1 MASVGSGTAIEYETL
16 IWDAPAEAGYG
27 LADLRAA
34 QRQAGKYDAAVPA
47 SIAELA
53 VALPAAVL
61 ADAEEASNEITRFDA
76 ELGDEIAPFSAV
88 LLRSESAASSNIE
101 NLTASARAIAEAEAL
116 GDTSRRNAAL
126 IVSNTEAMKAAVALA
141 DRLDQNAILAMHA
154 ALMRD
159 SDPVSA
165 GHWRTEQVW
174 IGGGNFGPRGADYIA
189 PHQARVP
196 DTIADLIAFTRRTDV
211 PTLPH
216 IAIAHAQ
223 FETIHPF
230 TDGNGRTGRA
240 LIQAMLRHK
249 RLTRQIT
256 VPVSAGLLTDT
267 DAYFGA
273 LGSFRD
279 GDPIP
284 IVERLSEASLLAVAN
299 GRQLIADLR
308 SLREDWNA
316 RIIARRDSA
325 VHRVADLLIKHPV
338 FNAQLLQR
346 ELGIRTGNARRYVDP
361 LAEVGIIVE
370 FTDRARNRAWRAPEV
385 LSALDAFVV
394 RAGRRNDVP
403 TPSGMGSGTRQ
414 GQEGP
419 RIRHPHHQRGSAHP
433 PARTQPSQRVA
444 ERSALPAASGLRMYN
459 PAIV

>member
-1 MASVGSGTAIEYETL
+1 MASVSSGTAIGYESLT
-16 IWDAPAEAGYG
+16 WDAPVEAGYG

-34 QRQAGKYDAAVPA
+34 QRQAGKYEAAVPA
-47 SIAELA
+47 SIADLT
-53 VALPAAVL
+53 VALPAGVL

-141 DRLDQNAILAMHA
+141 DRLDENAILAMHA

-159 SDPVSA
+159 SNPASA

-174 IGGGNFGPRGADYIA
+174 IGGGNFGPRGADYVA
-189 PHQARVP
+189 PHHARVL
-196 DTIADLIAFTRRTDV
+196 DSIEDLIAFTRRAAM
-211 PTLPH
+211 PTLPQ

-273 LGSFRD
+273 LGSYRD
-279 GDPIP
+279 GDPAP
-284 IVERLSEASLLAVAN
+284 IVERLSEASMLAVAN
-299 GRQLIADLR
+299 GRRLVADLR
-308 SLREDWNA
+308 SLREEWNA

-338 FNAQLLQR
+338 FNARLLQR
-346 ELGIRTGNARRYVDP
+346 ELGVRTGNARRYVDP
-361 LAEVGIIVE
+361 LTDAGIIVE

-385 LSALDAFVV
+385 LSALDDFAT
-394 RAGRRNDVP
+394 RAGRRGRPD
-403 TPSGMGSGTRQ
+403 
-414 GQEGP
+414 
-419 RIRHPHHQRGSAHP
+419 
-433 PARTQPSQRVA
+433 
-444 ERSALPAASGLRMYN
+444 
-459 PAIV
+459 

>member
-1 MASVGSGTAIEYETL
+1 MASAGEGTALTYETL
-16 IWDAPAEAGYG
+16 TWDAPVEAGYG

-34 QRQAGKYDAAVPA
+34 QRQAGEYEAAIPA

-53 VALPAAVL
+53 VSLPAAVL

-76 ELGDEIAPFSAV
+76 ELGEEIAPFAAV

-141 DRLDQNAILAMHA
+141 DRLDDKAILAMHA
-154 ALMRD
+154 ALMHH
-159 SDPVSA
+159 SAPVSA
-165 GHWRTEQVW
+165 GNWRTEQVW

-189 PHQARVP
+189 PHHTRVP
-196 DTIADLIAFTRRTDV
+196 GAIEDLLAFTRRADV
-211 PTLPH
+211 PSLPQ

-273 LGSFRD
+273 LGSYRD
-279 GDPIP
+279 GDPAP

-299 GRQLIADLR
+299 GRRLVTDLR
-308 SLREDWNA
+308 SIREEWDT
-316 RIIARRDSA
+316 RIAARRDSA
-325 VHRVADLLIKHPV
+325 VHRVADLLIQHPV
-338 FNAQLLQR
+338 FNAQFLQR
-346 ELGIRTGNARRYVDP
+346 ELGITTGNARRYVDP
-361 LAEVGIIVE
+361 LTAAGIIAE

-385 LSALDAFVV
+385 LSALDAFAA
-394 RAGRRNDVP
+394 RAGRRSR
-403 TPSGMGSGTRQ
+403 SG
-414 GQEGP
+414 
-419 RIRHPHHQRGSAHP
+419 
-433 PARTQPSQRVA
+433 
-444 ERSALPAASGLRMYN
+444 
-459 PAIV
+459 

>member
-1 MASVGSGTAIEYETL
+1 MASVSSGTAIGYESLT
-16 IWDAPAEAGYG
+16 WDAPVEAGYG

-34 QRQAGKYDAAVPA
+34 QRQAGKYEAAVPA
-47 SIAELA
+47 SIADLT
-53 VALPAAVL
+53 VALPAGVL

-141 DRLDQNAILAMHA
+141 DRLDENAILAMHA

-159 SDPVSA
+159 SDPASA

-174 IGGGNFGPRGADYIA
+174 IGGGNFGPRGADYVA
-189 PHQARVP
+189 PHHARIL
-196 DTIADLIAFTRRTDV
+196 DSIEDLIAFTRRAAM
-211 PTLPH
+211 PTLPQ

-273 LGSFRD
+273 LGSYRD
-279 GDPIP
+279 GDPAP
-284 IVERLSEASLLAVAN
+284 IVERLSEASMLAVAN
-299 GRQLIADLR
+299 GRRLVADLR
-308 SLREDWNA
+308 SLREEWNA

-338 FNAQLLQR
+338 FNARLLQR
-346 ELGIRTGNARRYVDP
+346 ELGVRTGNARRYVDP
-361 LAEVGIIVE
+361 LTDAGIIVE

-385 LSALDAFVV
+385 LSALDDFAT
-394 RAGRRNDVP
+394 RAGRRGRPD
-403 TPSGMGSGTRQ
+403 
-414 GQEGP
+414 
-419 RIRHPHHQRGSAHP
+419 
-433 PARTQPSQRVA
+433 
-444 ERSALPAASGLRMYN
+444 
-459 PAIV
+459 